1 MENNLVS
8 IITPMYNSEKYIKQ
22 CIESVINQTYKNI
35 EMIIIDDGSTDKS
48 RQIVLEYANKYDLIK
63 YIKQERNMGIAE
75 ARNNGIRSS
84 KGRFIAFL
92 DSDDLYKKDKIEKQI
107 NFMLKNNYAF
117 TYTSYDLIDE
127 NSLSLNKIIKAKD
140 NYDYETLLKG
150 NNIGCLTV
158 ILDKE
163 KINCEIEF
171 SKNHHEDYILWLKL
185 LKNNIKAYGMEE
197 ILSSYRKT
205 NSSISHNKFKAAS
218 WTWQIYRK
226 IEKLTFFKS
235 VNCFINYT
243 LNGIKKS

>member
-8 IITPMYNSEKYIKQ
+8 IITPMYNSEKYIQQ

-48 RQIVLEYANKYDLIK
+48 RKIVLEYANKYDSIK

-75 ARNNGIRSS
+75 ARNKGIRNS

-107 NFMLKNNYAF
+107 NFMIQNNYAF

-127 NSLSLNKIIKAKD
+127 NSLSLNKVVKAKD

-185 LKNNIKAYGMEE
+185 LKNNVKAYGMDET
-197 ILSSYRKT
+197 LSSYRKT

-218 WTWQIYRK
+218 WTWYIYRK

-235 VNCFINYT
+235 VNCFIKYT
-243 LNGIKKS
+243 SNGLKKS